1 MVFTGWFDN
10 NWLLHLL
17 LLEQT
22 IRNQLLSNF
31 SNDWV
36 KPQFGFDSMVQWVQL
51 VYSTWVR
58 LVFFFFF
65 SSVVYIFHLLY
76 DWLPPKIFN
85 VSVLFPLLCITL
97 VIRTSCYFFFHLSSQ
112 SNILSWMP
120 LILSCLLNRC
130 FYCFF
135 FCCCCWY
142 NVICWEFTLNHSFI
156 YIKHILCDDWADWN
170 LHQFPF
176 GE

>member
-58 LVFFFFF
+58 LVLFF
-65 SSVVYIFHLLY
+65 SSLQLSIFSICCTTDCHQKYSMFLFCFHCCVSLWWFEHHVIFFSIWVANRTYYHECHWFYRVFWIAVFTVFFLLLLLIQCHLLR
-76 DWLPPKIFN
+76 I
-85 VSVLFPLLCITL
+85 
-97 VIRTSCYFFFHLSSQ
+97 YFE
-112 SNILSWMP
+112 P
-120 LILSCLLNRC
+120 
-130 FYCFF
+130 
-135 FCCCCWY
+135 
-142 NVICWEFTLNHSFI
+142 FI
-156 YIKHILCDDWADWN
+156 YLY
-170 LHQFPF
+170 
-176 GE
+176 